1 MQTPA
6 IRRGEFVARF
16 LPSATVS
23 TAAWT
28 VVGLISVVALFL
40 AFMTGRDRVQE
51 IVAADELSIASEN
64 RSFCTDLGLQ
74 SQSEL
79 FTRCVNGLA
88 DIRERARARF
98 EEQSASL
105 L

>member
-16 LPSATVS
+16 LPGAAVS
-23 TAAWT
+23 TGAWT
-28 VVGLISVVALFL
+28 LLGLISAVALFL
-40 AFMTGRDRVQE
+40 AFMTGRDREQE
-51 IVAADELSIASEN
+51 IVAAEELAIASEN
-64 RSFCTDLGLQ
+64 RSFCTDLGL
-74 SQSEL
+74 SESEVS
-79 FTRCVNGLA
+79 TRCVKGLT
-88 DIRERARARF
+88 DIRERARERL